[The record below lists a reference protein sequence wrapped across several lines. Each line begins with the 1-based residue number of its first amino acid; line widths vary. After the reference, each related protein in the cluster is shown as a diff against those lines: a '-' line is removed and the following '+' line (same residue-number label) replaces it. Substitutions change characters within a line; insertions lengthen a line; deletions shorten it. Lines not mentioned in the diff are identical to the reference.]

1 MPLCKR
7 KVYVIRGFHGN
18 KVAIYSKGG
27 KRRENRRPVEKV
39 KMVWFGLL
47 KGGKTI
53 RLWEKQTTGRSG
65 IRGNKK
71 KMGGRRGGGG
81 GKKKLY
87 RQQYSNEKSLGSIL
101 PHMAHQQ
108 HLIQNH

>member
-81 GKKKLY
+81 GKKNFTGNNTVMKNLWALY
-87 RQQYSNEKSLGSIL
+87 CLIWLTSNT
-101 PHMAHQQ
+101 
-108 HLIQNH
+108 

>member
-1 MPLCKR
+1 MEIKSAFIPKAEKR
-7 KVYVIRGFHGN
+7 G
-18 KVAIYSKGG
+18 
-27 KRRENRRPVEKV
+27 PVEKV

-71 KMGGRRGGGG
+71 KMEEGGE
-81 GKKKLY
+81 KKLY

-101 PHMAHQQ
+101 PHTALQQ

>member
-7 KVYVIRGFHGN
+7 KVYVIREFHGN

-27 KRRENRRPVEKV
+27 KGRAPVEKV
-39 KMVWFGLL
+39 KVVWFGLL

-71 KMGGRRGGGG
+71 KMGGRRGE
-81 GKKKLY
+81 GKNFTGNNTVMKNLWALY
-87 RQQYSNEKSLGSIL
+87 CLIWLTSNT
-101 PHMAHQQ
+101 
-108 HLIQNH
+108 